1 MYLWKGARIGEP
13 GAKVNPRIGAS
24 TRVNVDATAPFT
36 PADKR
41 LDKGRC
47 AVVARHGRGV
57 CMPYF
62 AIHCIDKPDSADLRA
77 ATRADHLRH
86 IASVTDSVL
95 VAGPLLGLDGVPIG
109 SLLIID
115 FADRKAAIQF
125 AADDPYA
132 LAGLFASV
140 AVTAW
145 KKVVPAS

>member
-1 MYLWKGARIGEP
+1 M
-13 GAKVNPRIGAS
+13 S
-24 TRVNVDATAPFT
+24 
-36 PADKR
+36 
-41 LDKGRC
+41 
-47 AVVARHGRGV
+47 
-57 CMPYF
+57 YF

-77 ATRADHLRH
+77 STRPEHLAY
-86 IASVTDSVL
+86 IGKIVDSVL
-95 VAGPLLGLDGVPIG
+95 VAGPLLGLDGAPIG

-145 KKVVPAS
+145 KKVFPAD

>member
-1 MYLWKGARIGEP
+1 M
-13 GAKVNPRIGAS
+13 S
-24 TRVNVDATAPFT
+24 
-36 PADKR
+36 
-41 LDKGRC
+41 
-47 AVVARHGRGV
+47 
-57 CMPYF
+57 YF

-77 ATRADHLRH
+77 ATRAEHLKH
-86 IASVTDSVL
+86 IGKVIDSVL
-95 VAGPLLGLDGVPIG
+95 VAGPLLGLDGAPIG

-145 KKVVPAS
+145 KKVFPEG